1 MLWGGNARTGS
12 KIALC
17 MYAHIHHRDHEAG
30 ITLARQMDSPIVQ
43 KLSSPKELSLP
54 ILNFLIDSL
63 CLPAS
68 VCLTLCKDYVNETLE
83 PARGAASWGRES
95 KT

>member
-1 MLWGGNARTGS
+1 MLWVGNGRTGS

-17 MYAHIHHRDHEAG
+17 MYAHIHHRKHETG

-43 KLSSPKELSLP
+43 KWPSPKEHSLP
-54 ILNFLIDSL
+54 TLAFLIDSL

-68 VCLTLCKDYVNETLE
+68 IGHLLNIMQRLLSMRD
-83 PARGAASWGRES
+83 A
-95 KT
+95 